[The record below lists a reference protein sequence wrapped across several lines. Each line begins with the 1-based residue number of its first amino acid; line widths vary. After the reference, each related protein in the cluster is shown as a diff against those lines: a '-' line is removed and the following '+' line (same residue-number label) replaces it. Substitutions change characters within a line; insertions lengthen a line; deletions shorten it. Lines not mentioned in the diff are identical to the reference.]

1 MGPSFDP
8 GRAPYRRE
16 VTFAAVKTPNGR
28 SADAAQERSGLQS
41 ETANGGSGV
50 VEGITVAGTWRTA
63 VARLARLRPAW
74 KGLVA
79 YALYQMI
86 TFLVWAVPILPR
98 FGTQHVIAGLQDA
111 RYFQWALSW
120 TPWGLFHHVDPLHS
134 SYVFAP
140 NGVSLAW
147 STFVP
152 GPALVMW
159 PVSATFGPLVSL
171 NLLKVMAPALA
182 SWAAYLACHR
192 LTHRFWP
199 SIVGGYLFGYSAYV
213 LGNMG
218 FLNLILVFPI
228 PILLYLTIRD
238 VEGSLGPVAFVAG
251 SSAALVGLF
260 SISTEVFATS
270 AIFGGVAFLGAF
282 VAAPDLRARLLQTGS
297 RILLSGAIAALILMP
312 YLWSAVANRPAVL
325 HGNDLA
331 AADVWSLIV
340 PPRELLV
347 GGTTFAPFLSRVVK
361 FPVGSGL
368 GYVGPA
374 VFALLVGFAITER
387 RRRGTWPLLA
397 FVACVMILTL
407 GKALHVGGES
417 VAPLPGRVLAS
428 VPIVRLMVPSRL
440 AVFSALAVGVIAA
453 LWLSRA
459 SGPWAWV
466 RWVVALGA
474 VVSLLPSTPNNP
486 ASQVVPAFLSSS
498 ELRAVIPQGE
508 NVYAIPFQKGDEMVW
523 QATAQFWFALAEGY
537 VGVLP
542 DQLRTG
548 EIARGLSVRRGR
560 PQDPQ
565 EFARW
570 MLEHGASA
578 VILDDRAATK
588 YGEMLQGAGYRSFY
602 TGGGVS
608 VWRMADTSSAPARG
622 VG

>member
-1 MGPSFDP
+1 MGSSFDP
-8 GRAPYRRE
+8 DRAPYRRE
-16 VTFAAVKTPNGR
+16 VTFAAVKTPNGG

-63 VARLARLRPAW
+63 VARLARLGPAW

-98 FGTQHVIAGLQDA
+98 FGTQHVVAGLQDA

-120 TPWGLFHHVDPLHS
+120 TPWALFHHVDPLRS

-251 SSAALVGLF
+251 SNP
-260 SISTEVFATS
+260 TTS
-270 AIFGGVAFLGAF
+270 
-282 VAAPDLRARLLQTGS
+282 R
-297 RILLSGAIAALILMP
+297 
-312 YLWSAVANRPAVL
+312 
-325 HGNDLA
+325 
-331 AADVWSLIV
+331 
-340 PPRELLV
+340 
-347 GGTTFAPFLSRVVK
+347 
-361 FPVGSGL
+361 
-368 GYVGPA
+368 
-374 VFALLVGFAITER
+374 
-387 RRRGTWPLLA
+387 
-397 FVACVMILTL
+397 
-407 GKALHVGGES
+407 
-417 VAPLPGRVLAS
+417 
-428 VPIVRLMVPSRL
+428 
-440 AVFSALAVGVIAA
+440 
-453 LWLSRA
+453 
-459 SGPWAWV
+459 
-466 RWVVALGA
+466 
-474 VVSLLPSTPNNP
+474 
-486 ASQVVPAFLSSS
+486 
-498 ELRAVIPQGE
+498 
-508 NVYAIPFQKGDEMVW
+508 
-523 QATAQFWFALAEGY
+523 
-537 VGVLP
+537 
-542 DQLRTG
+542 
-548 EIARGLSVRRGR
+548 
-560 PQDPQ
+560 
-565 EFARW
+565 
-570 MLEHGASA
+570 
-578 VILDDRAATK
+578 
-588 YGEMLQGAGYRSFY
+588 
-602 TGGGVS
+602 
-608 VWRMADTSSAPARG
+608 
-622 VG
+622 